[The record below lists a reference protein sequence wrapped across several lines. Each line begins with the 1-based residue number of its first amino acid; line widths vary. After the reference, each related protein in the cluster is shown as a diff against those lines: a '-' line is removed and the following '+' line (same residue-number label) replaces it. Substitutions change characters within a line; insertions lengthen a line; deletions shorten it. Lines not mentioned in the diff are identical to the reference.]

1 MTPRKRPSLG
11 PRVGNIR
18 KDLTPETLR
27 ALADDPHFPVDGFW
41 HSQLRAHAAAWKADR
56 RKLEALERDLR
67 IWHDAVARDANNDRQ
82 LFVHERNGM
91 RMALAAF
98 HQYPTLMD
106 ALAAGEEK

>member
-27 ALADDPHFPVDGFW
+27 ALAADPHFPVDGFW

-56 RKLEALERDLR
+56 RKLEALAEAIEVYLAKVTNVALGMDPDQVAL
-67 IWHDAVARDANNDRQ
+67 WDARGA
-82 LFVHERNGM
+82 
-91 RMALAAF
+91 
-98 HQYPTLMD
+98 